1 MRILPTALQLLWRG
15 DIVFLIIIVSIFINV
30 MMSGPSPNP
39 EGSLFFR
46 AVFPEKRSFH
56 PKWGNQQH
64 YITLTHS
71 IRINGEVLELLY
83 KDEAL
88 SETVPL
94 NILCTYSLSKITWP
108 IIYRHGCPAKSD
120 LPCSRHYLSIFWL
133 SNPKNNFQQGPCCLC
148 NYSAS
153 LAIIY
158 ADPPNNLC

>member
-1 MRILPTALQLLWRG
+1 M
-15 DIVFLIIIVSIFINV
+15 IIFVSIIINV

-83 KDEAL
+83 KNEAL
-88 SETVPL
+88 SEMVPL
-94 NILCTYSLSKITWP
+94 NTPIHCTYSLSKTARP
-108 IIYRHGCPAKSD
+108 IMCHHSCPAKSKP
-120 LPCSRHYLSIFWL
+120 PCSRHYGHCVHILTFKS
-133 SNPKNNFQQGPCCLC
+133 KNYNFQQGPCCLC